1 MILILNQN
9 ICCGYS
15 KEPSQ
20 QDSYFE
26 QPKHTFK
33 LAGKTINKILHY
45 FFSYYHYHCIS
56 GATAIMVDHFSQ
68 KSGAFIYFVSTSDL
82 ENDQL
87 TFTSQ
92 VDNPFVPLAMTSGL

>member
-1 MILILNQN
+1 MFNL
-9 ICCGYS
+9 
-15 KEPSQ
+15 E
-20 QDSYFE
+20 
-26 QPKHTFK
+26 
-33 LAGKTINKILHY
+33 GKTIKKKYAKL
-45 FFSYYHYHCIS
+45 FLTYYHNHCIS

-92 VDNPFVPLAMTSGL
+92 VDNPFVPLAMNSGLYALQLLRFEINS